1 MFNTLKHQSS
11 LLQEFQILNYD
22 RKLQRA
28 FDKAK
33 GNVSEDNLNLII
45 QYDAEMATLGLK
57 KSTRAKQIAILVDI
71 TIRIGKNWSDVIKGD
86 IDKLTRGVM
95 DEFGDNLGG
104 ESETTRDYKKS
115 LKPFYRWFKL
125 GSRDYREVG
134 DPPELKSIR
143 LKQVKDKIIREQLLT
158 EDDHRNLLKA
168 CADNV
173 RDQAFLDVHYEA
185 GTRPGEI
192 LNLKIKHVKFDDNGA
207 VIHVDGKTGPRPI
220 RLVSSVPN
228 LAKWLDAHPFKN
240 DMEHPLWILFDE
252 GKYGNQ
258 MTYSAAVAMLQRRIR
273 KARIKKKINLKL
285 FRHSAATRL
294 SKYLPESTMRIR
306 HGWTR
311 NSTMPS
317 RYVHLNNSDVDE
329 AILKIHGL
337 KEENTKKTLN
347 IPKICPICDNSN
359 AFDSEICTRCGKPL
373 DLKKA
378 LELEEKANQNNFM
391 TNKIAGKVIIQ
402 MLMTGQIPK
411 IPKSELNSLI
421 QSLNL

>member
-1 MFNTLKHQSS
+1 MFNTLRHQSN

-33 GNVSEDNLNLII
+33 ENVSDNNLNLII

-71 TIRIGKNWSDVIKGD
+71 TIRIGKNWSDVVKED
-86 IDKLTRGVM
+86 IDKLIRGVM

-115 LKPFYRWFKL
+115 LKPFYRWHKL

-143 LKQVKDKIIREQLLT
+143 LKQVKDKIVREQLLT

-168 CADNV
+168 CADNP

-185 GTRPGEI
+185 GTRSGEI
-192 LNLKIKHVKFDDNGA
+192 LNLKIKHLRFDDKGA

-220 RLVSSVPN
+220 RLVTSVPS
-228 LAKWLDAHPFKN
+228 LAKWLNAHLFK
-240 DMEHPLWILFDE
+240 DDVGHSLWILFDE
-252 GKYGNQ
+252 DNYGNP

-294 SKYLPESTMRIR
+294 SKHLPESTMRLR

-311 NSTMPS
+311 NSTMPA

-329 AILKIHGL
+329 AILKMHGL
-337 KEENTKKTLN
+337 KKE
-347 IPKICPICDNSN
+347 IPAEVINLPQICPICNTSNS
-359 AFDSEICTRCGKPL
+359 SESKICDQCGKPL

-378 LELEEKANQNNFM
+378 LELEEHANENNFIA
-391 TNKIAGKVIIQ
+391 NKMAGKILVQ

-411 IPKSELNSLI
+411 ISKDEINSLI
-421 QSLNL
+421 QNLNL